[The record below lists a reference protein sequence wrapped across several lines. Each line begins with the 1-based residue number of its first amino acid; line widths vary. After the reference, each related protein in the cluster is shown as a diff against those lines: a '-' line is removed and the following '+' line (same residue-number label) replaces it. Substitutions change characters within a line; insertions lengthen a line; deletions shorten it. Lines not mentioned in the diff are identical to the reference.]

1 MASKTS
7 KIVTELNKIKNKPK
21 KRDIIEFSDDDE
33 ELQPI
38 KEQVKEPIKTM
49 GGGDNRAL
57 EHVKTA
63 SNEAEPK
70 LSNDA
75 AQLKA
80 QLKES
85 LSEIKSENLTNRDRL
100 ILEQIIKQNT
110 QLLESFNLYKAEQET
125 QRQIK
130 EQKKILAIEQNKR
143 EKELEK
149 LEIQKLILQRDHE
162 LKKNMTQHFNNQL
175 IRTRRG
181 LLG

>member
-57 EHVKTA
+57 EQVKTA

-70 LSNDA
+70 LSSEA
-75 AQLKA
+75 ELKA

-85 LSEIKSENLTNRDRL
+85 LSEIKSENLTNKDRL

-130 EQKKILAIEQNKR
+130 EQKKNLAIEEKKR